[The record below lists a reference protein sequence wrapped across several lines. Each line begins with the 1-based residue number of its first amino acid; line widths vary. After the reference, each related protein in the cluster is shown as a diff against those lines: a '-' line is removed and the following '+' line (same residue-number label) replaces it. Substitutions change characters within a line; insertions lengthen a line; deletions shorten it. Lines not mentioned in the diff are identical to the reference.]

1 LAETSCTVPKRSDL
15 NVGYGTL
22 VFHRPGSYG
31 RLVPKLVD
39 RDHQRTELAWA
50 ACRAIASKGIERV
63 TIRDVAAEAGRSTGM
78 VTHYF
83 ADKEALLVAALST
96 ATEACHER
104 LLRRALA
111 DPTNLRSVLCE
122 SLPLNAQVRL
132 EWSIWVNYWA
142 TAATS
147 GTLGA
152 EQRRHYR
159 AWHHIIEGMLTTL
172 RDRGR
177 LRDGIQPAA
186 AAELLTTVVDGIGLR
201 ATVDPDGWPARR
213 LLACLDRELALLES
227 DDTEKPA
234 SEKIPG
240 EPRPG
245 WFAPG

>member
-1 LAETSCTVPKRSDL
+1 M
-15 NVGYGTL
+15 
-22 VFHRPGSYG
+22 
-31 RLVPKLVD
+31 PKLVD

-83 ADKEALLVAALST
+83 ADKESLLVAALTT

-111 DPTNLRSVLCE
+111 DPVNLRAVLSE

-132 EWSIWVNYWA
+132 EWAIWVNYWA
-142 TAATS
+142 TATTS

-172 RDRGR
+172 RDTGR
-177 LRDGIQPAA
+177 LREGIEPAA
-186 AAELLTTVVDGIGLR
+186 AADLLMTVVDGLGLR
-201 ATVDPDGWPARR
+201 ATVDPEGWPARR
-213 LLACLDRELALLES
+213 ILLCLDRELALIEAGGS
-227 DDTEKPA
+227 VREY
-234 SEKIPG
+234 SETDLG
-240 EPRPG
+240 GVAGSTPRLRP
-245 WFAPG
+245 